1 MFTRVLI
8 ANRGEIALRI
18 LRACKELGVETVAV
32 YSKADAGSKYL
43 ELADDTVCIGDAPPA
58 DSYLNIPHIISAAE
72 ITNVDAIHP
81 GYGFLA
87 EQDNF
92 AEICEESNIVFIGP
106 RSDVIRRMGDK
117 AEARRTAK
125 QNRVP
130 VIPGSEGVVEASE
143 GEEQALELAHKMGYP
158 VIVKAAAGGGG
169 RGMRIAHN
177 DISLKNM
184 IALAR
189 TEADVAFKNP
199 AVYIEKVVER
209 ARHIEVQ
216 ILADHH
222 GNVIH
227 LGERDC
233 SIQRRFQKLV
243 EETPSPG
250 IDDDLRD
257 KITRAAVKLARGVE
271 YTNAATVEFLVD
283 GSGNFYFM
291 EMNTRLQV
299 EHPITEQVTGVDI
312 VKEQLRI
319 ASGEKLSLQQKRIEF
334 DGAAIEC
341 RINAENP
348 ADDFRT
354 SPGLV
359 KEFVVPGG
367 PGVRLDSHVYSGYEV
382 KPYYDS
388 MIAKLIVHRPNREE
402 AIACLRRALSEFVID
417 GIHSTIPF
425 YRDLMDSAAYVS
437 GDFHVQYVSELLE
450 ST

>member
-18 LRACKELGVETVAV
+18 LRACKEMGIETVAV
-32 YSKADAGSKYL
+32 YSRADMGAKYL
-43 ELADDTVCIGDAPPA
+43 ELADEAVCIGPPPPGE
-58 DSYLNIPHIISAAE
+58 SYLNIPHIISAAE

-87 EQDNF
+87 EEDTF

-106 RSDVIRRMGDK
+106 RSDVMRKLGNK
-117 AEARRTAK
+117 TEARRIAK
-125 QNRVP
+125 ENKIAI
-130 VIPGSEGVVEASE
+130 IPGSDDVVED
-143 GEEQALELAHKMGYP
+143 EEQALELAHQVGYP
-158 VIVKAAAGGGG
+158 VMVKAAAGGGG

-184 IALAR
+184 LALAR
-189 TEADVAFKNP
+189 SEAGAAFKNS
-199 AVYIEKVVER
+199 AVYIEKVLER

-233 SIQRRFQKLV
+233 SIQRRFQKLI

-250 IDDDLRD
+250 IDDDLRE
-257 KITRAAVKLARGVE
+257 KIARAAVKLSRAVN
-271 YTNAATVEFLVD
+271 YTNAGTVEFLVD
-283 GSGNFYFM
+283 QNANFYFI

-299 EHPITEQVTGVDI
+299 EHPVTEQVTGIDM

-319 ASGEKLSLQQKRIEF
+319 AAGEQMSLQQKRLEF
-334 DGAAIEC
+334 RGVAIEC

-348 ADDFRT
+348 ADEFRT
-354 SPGLV
+354 SPGTV
-359 KEFVVPGG
+359 SEFVPPGG
-367 PGVRLDSHVYSGYEV
+367 RGVRVDTHCYSGYEV
-382 KPYYDS
+382 KPFYDS
-388 MIAKLIVHRPNREE
+388 MIAKLIVHQPTRPE
-402 AIACLRRALSEFVID
+402 ALACLRRALGEFIIE
-417 GIHSTIPF
+417 GIHTTVPF
-425 YRDLMDSAAYVS
+425 YRDLIQHGSYVNGS
-437 GDFHVQYVSELLE
+437 FHLHFVEEFLE
-450 ST
+450 SMT